1 MSSPPSEGA
10 SLFLVHSA
18 TQLAPLL
25 RSLRKAKSLTQAD
38 LGAMLGVSGARI
50 SAIEQDPGTV
60 SVAQFLRIL
69 QALGA
74 RMSLD
79 GGAPGAGATPASA
92 TPKGEW

>member
-1 MSSPPSEGA
+1 M
-10 SLFLVHSA
+10 FLVHSA

-25 RSLRKAKSLTQAD
+25 RSLRKAKQLTQAD
-38 LGAMLGVSGARI
+38 LGAVLGVSGARI

-60 SVAQFLRIL
+60 SVAQFLHIL

-74 RMSLD
+74 RISLD
-79 GGAPGAGATPASA
+79 SGEPGAGATPAPA